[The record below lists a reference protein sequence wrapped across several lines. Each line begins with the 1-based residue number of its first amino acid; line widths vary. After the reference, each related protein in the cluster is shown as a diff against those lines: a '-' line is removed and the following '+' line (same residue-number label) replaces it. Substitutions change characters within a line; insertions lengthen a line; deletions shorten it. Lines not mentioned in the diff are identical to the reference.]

1 VKPEAYHGGD
11 FNGVS
16 CRNLVRNIQ
25 DIIKE
30 VEVVVLREKANDV
43 PVEEAKKKLDD
54 FLQLCGMIDSVFASL
69 SIIDPTEVE
78 ISDAERKVIT
88 LMKLWR
94 AQGHSMTLKAHI
106 LEHHM
111 IQKMRYLMGLG
122 DKDESYVELLHQI
135 CGTNETR
142 LRCVVNFNQKHD
154 SIIRSVK
161 LGQHPEVVKRKE
173 QVRVNNM
180 RKFKD
185 VEKTTGRRTSQ
196 EDKNKAVA
204 KTKKWAAG

>member
-1 VKPEAYHGGD
+1 VP
-11 FNGVS
+11 
-16 CRNLVRNIQ
+16 CRNLVRNIK

-30 VEVVVLREKANDV
+30 VEVVVLREKVDDV

-54 FLQLCGMIDSVFASL
+54 FLQLCGMIDAVFAAL
-69 SIIDPTEVE
+69 YIIYPTEVE

-94 AQGHSMTLKAHI
+94 AQGHSMTLKTHI

-122 DKDESYVELLHQI
+122 DKDESYTELLHQI

-142 LRCVVNFNQKHD
+142 LRCAVNFNQKYG
-154 SIIRSVK
+154 SILRSIK
-161 LGQHPEVVKRKE
+161 LGQHPKVVNRKE
-173 QVRVNNM
+173 QVCVNTM

-196 EDKNKAVA
+196 EDKNKAIA
-204 KTKKWAAG
+204 KTKRSGGIILITST